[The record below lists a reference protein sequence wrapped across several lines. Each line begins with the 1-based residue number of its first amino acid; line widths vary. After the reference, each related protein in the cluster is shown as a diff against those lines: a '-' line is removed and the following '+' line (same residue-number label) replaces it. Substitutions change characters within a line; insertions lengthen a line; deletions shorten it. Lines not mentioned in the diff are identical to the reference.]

1 LFKEK
6 HMFTTWSFVISY
18 LIVKCCLRYI
28 VTCIFHLFAQWQLL
42 LKFHLLR
49 RAMLLFDTQ
58 EWRAKKKFSSIVF
71 VLVSFLLPENT
82 RFGNCITPETPL
94 ATGLF
99 RGTSDGS
106 FENFGI
112 AISMRT
118 ATASETLD
126 SIVNALHHVRKYIIK
141 FSTTEAKE
149 SKEKLPENANP
160 GRFDKIFKRMKI
172 FRYMSLAGYGTRTHM
187 AENSFSDL
195 FQQPCASIDCKTQII

>member
-1 LFKEK
+1 L
-6 HMFTTWSFVISY
+6 H
-18 LIVKCCLRYI
+18 
-28 VTCIFHLFAQWQLL
+28 H
-42 LKFHLLR
+42 
-49 RAMLLFDTQ
+49 
-58 EWRAKKKFSSIVF
+58 
-71 VLVSFLLPENT
+71 T
-82 RFGNCITPETPL
+82 RKL

-149 SKEKLPENANP
+149 SKEKFPENANP

-172 FRYMSLAGYGTRTHM
+172 FRHMSLAGYGTRTHV